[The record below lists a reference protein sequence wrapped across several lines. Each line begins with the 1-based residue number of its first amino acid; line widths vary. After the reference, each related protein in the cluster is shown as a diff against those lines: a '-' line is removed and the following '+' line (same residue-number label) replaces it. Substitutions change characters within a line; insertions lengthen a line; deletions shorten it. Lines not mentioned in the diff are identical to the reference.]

1 MILLS
6 IFSTILLMLALK
18 IIDSMISISFVSAVF
33 RIGNNCRDDFYAIG
47 DLLNKVIIVRKGCV
61 IGRF

>member
-1 MILLS
+1 
-6 IFSTILLMLALK
+6 MLALK
-18 IIDSMISISFVSAVF
+18 IIDSMISISFVSVVF